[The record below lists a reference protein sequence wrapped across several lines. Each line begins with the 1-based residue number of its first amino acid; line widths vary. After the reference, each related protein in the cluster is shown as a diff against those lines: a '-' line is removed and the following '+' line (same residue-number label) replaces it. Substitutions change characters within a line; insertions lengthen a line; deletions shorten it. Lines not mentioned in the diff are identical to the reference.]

1 MNKISEYVK
10 VAEAA
15 RFLGVSQTTVRKWA
29 DSGVI
34 PNRTLPGSGYR
45 LFQQEDLDK
54 FLEKVSKNAKPA
66 RTKPR

>member
-29 DSGVI
+29 DAGVI

-45 LFQQEDLDK
+45 LFQQKDLDK
-54 FLEKVSKNAKPA
+54 FLEKVSKTAKPA

>member
-1 MNKISEYVK
+1 MTKISEYVK

-29 DSGVI
+29 DAGVL

-45 LFQQEDLDK
+45 LFQQQDLDR
-54 FLEKVSKNAKPA
+54 FLERLNKSVKPT
-66 RTKPR
+66 RRKPR

>member
-1 MNKISEYVK
+1 MNKIREYVK

-29 DSGVI
+29 DAGII

-45 LFQQEDLDK
+45 LFQREELSR
-54 FLEKVSKNAKPA
+54 FLAKTASPKKVKRKA
-66 RTKPR
+66 R

>member
-1 MNKISEYVK
+1 MKISEYVK

-15 RFLGVSQTTVRKWA
+15 RFLGVSQTTLRKWA

-45 LFQQEDLDK
+45 LFRQKDLDD
-54 FLEKVSKNAKPA
+54 FLTRTAKPKRVNRKA
-66 RTKPR
+66 R